1 MGLPRPSQLYW
12 SAYLAGHLRGQA
24 RYPFRQIS
32 LVLQDQARRV
42 QAMVAYAYRYV
53 PYYREAMD
61 RLGLSPTDFRTA
73 ADLAKLPVLETLVYH
88 RDPERF
94 LSTAQPK
101 ERYLEMR
108 TGGSTG
114 IRRTIWHDTA
124 ALFQNAAHA
133 ERERCLV
140 TALLGQKVGYRETVI
155 TTTPEGSTPRRVQ
168 NYLREHAW
176 FPRRLGIERQYISVF
191 DPIEKNLALLNEFQ
205 PDILH
210 SNGSYLVTLFGYLKN
225 TGTPFH
231 HPRAVTY
238 GSEGVSDSVRRIIS
252 EDFGIPIF
260 STYQATEALKIGF
273 ECDQHLGFHLNV
285 DLYPVRVVDPEG
297 QTVEPGERGE
307 VVISNLVNRATV
319 ILNYRLNDL
328 ATLLPRSCPCGRTL
342 PLLSFLQGRGRDFI
356 QVPSG
361 EMVHPD
367 VTATV
372 FSRPEVWQ
380 YQVVQD
386 RPDHLTVKLIVADG
400 TDRAATQAAIS
411 ADFARL
417 YGAGVSYDLSFVD
430 SLERTPGGKIKPISA
445 LPRGDEGE
453 ANGT

>member
-1 MGLPRPSQLYW
+1 MAIPRPGQLYW
-12 SAYLAGHLRGQA
+12 SAYLAWHLRGQA
-24 RYPFRQIS
+24 RYPFQPMSR
-32 LVLQDQARRV
+32 VLLDQARRV
-42 QAMVAYAYRYV
+42 RAMAAYAYRYV
-53 PYYREAMD
+53 PYYRETMD
-61 RLGLSPTDFRTA
+61 RLGLSPADFRSA
-73 ADLAKLPVLETLVYH
+73 ADLAKLPVLETDAYH

-94 LSTAQPK
+94 LSTAQPA
-101 ERYLEMR
+101 ERYFRMQ

-114 IRRTIWHDTA
+114 LRRTIWHDTA

-133 ERERCLV
+133 ERERCMV
-140 TALLGQKVGYRETVI
+140 TALLHRKVGYRETVI

-168 NYLREHAW
+168 TFLREHAW
-176 FPRRLGIERQYISVF
+176 FPPRVGIERQYISVF
-191 DPIEKNLALLNEFQ
+191 DPIEKNLALLREFQ

-225 TGTPFH
+225 TGAPFH

-238 GSEGVSDSVRRIIS
+238 GSEGVSDSIRRVIL

-260 STYQATEALKIGF
+260 STYQATEALKLGF

-297 QTVEPGERGE
+297 HTVEPGERGE

-328 ATLLPRSCPCGRTL
+328 ARLLPQRCPCGRTL
-342 PLLSFLQGRGRDFI
+342 PLLSFLQGRGRDFLR
-356 QVPSG
+356 VPSG
-361 EMVHPD
+361 ERVHPD

-386 RPDHLTVKLIVADG
+386 TPDHLTVKLIVAEG
-400 TDRAATQAAIS
+400 TDQAATRDAIS

-417 YGAGVSYDLSFVD
+417 FGAEVSYDVSFVD
-430 SLERTPGGKIKPISA
+430 HLERTPGGKIKPILA
-445 LPRGDEGE
+445 LDRDDAE
-453 ANGT
+453 ATRP